1 VARQVAV
8 QASKVVAAQAMAR
21 LRGGREADMQSMV
34 AEQERRAADF
44 EQLFDLVGARA
55 VGARR
60 VC

>member
-1 VARQVAV
+1 M